1 MRGSYLLP
9 PGPPHAA
16 TAAIDRLPEATDI
29 SHDMPSMSALIV
41 PVPAAEQLVGSWRWQ
56 LDRAARWGIPAH
68 ITLVYPFAP
77 PETIDTGAVSRLRA
91 LFGGAE
97 PFAFSLMEP
106 RRFGDQVLYLAP
118 STDQPFRRLTDAIVR
133 EFPEYPP
140 YGGAFREVIPH
151 LTIADGAALEEM
163 AAAEAEVAPDLPIRS
178 SVDEVWLMFGGTEE
192 GSWTV
197 VERFA
202 LGT

>member
-1 MRGSYLLP
+1 M
-9 PGPPHAA
+9 
-16 TAAIDRLPEATDI
+16 TDAQGRRD
-29 SHDMPSMSALIV
+29 SHDMPTLSALIV

-77 PETIDTGAVSRLRA
+77 PETISPGAFSRLRA

-97 PFAFSLMEP
+97 PFAFSLVEP

-118 STDQPFRRLTDAIVR
+118 SPDQPFRRLTDIIVR

-151 LTIADGAALEEM
+151 LTIADGAALEEI
-163 AAAEAEVAPDLPIRS
+163 AAAEVEVTPSLPIRA
-178 SVDEVWLMFGGTEE
+178 SVDEAWLMAGRAEE